1 MQGGGSCRGKAHAGG
16 EDPSCTCGGGRSC
29 TCRGASRTSRLAKCH
44 TFIHLTLLLT
54 PPRPHPPREEGFL
67 SFWKGNGVNV
77 VRVFP
82 YAAAQLASNDSYK
95 RLLADERHELTV
107 ARRLVAGACAGMT
120 ATALTHPLDTI
131 RLRLALPNH
140 PYKGVR
146 PPHPDAPPPPPA
158 CVGMTATAPRAAQ
171 PPV

>member
-1 MQGGGSCRGKAHAGG
+1 M
-16 EDPSCTCGGGRSC
+16 
-29 TCRGASRTSRLAKCH
+29 
-44 TFIHLTLLLT
+44 TLLLT

-146 PPHPDAPPPPPA
+146 PPHPDAPPLPL
-158 CVGMTATAPRAAQ
+158 
-171 PPV
+171 PVWA